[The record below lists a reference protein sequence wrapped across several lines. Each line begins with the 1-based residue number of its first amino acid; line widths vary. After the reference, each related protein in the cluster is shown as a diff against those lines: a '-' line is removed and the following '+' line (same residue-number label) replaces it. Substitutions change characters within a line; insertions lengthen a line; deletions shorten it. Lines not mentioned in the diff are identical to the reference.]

1 MKREDIEK
9 AAAIYTA
16 QAEDSDYAEVRD
28 VKQAFVSGAEWMEK
42 HFSWIS
48 VEERL
53 PESKEKVLVLNR
65 MKHHD
70 KYFVSE
76 NIYINGNWAAKSA
89 MYYEEIA
96 WMPIPS
102 FDEILEANR
111 DVLERIKYKSKPTC
125 IRDKDKTC
133 SRCHECDV
141 DVMNPTR

>member
-48 VEERL
+48 VKERL

-65 MKHHD
+65 MKHSD

-111 DVLERIKYKSKPTC
+111 DVLERIKEKG
-125 IRDKDKTC
+125 D
-133 SRCHECDV
+133 
-141 DVMNPTR
+141 

>member
-70 KYFVSE
+70 KYFVSG

-89 MYYEEIA
+89 M

-111 DVLERIKYKSKPTC
+111 DVLERIKEKG
-125 IRDKDKTC
+125 D
-133 SRCHECDV
+133 
-141 DVMNPTR
+141 

>member
-76 NIYINGNWAAKSA
+76 NIYINGIWRR
-89 MYYEEIA
+89 
-96 WMPIPS
+96 
-102 FDEILEANR
+102 NR
-111 DVLERIKYKSKPTC
+111 QCITKKLRGCLFLLLMKY
-125 IRDKDKTC
+125 
-133 SRCHECDV
+133 
-141 DVMNPTR
+141 

>member
-70 KYFVSE
+70 
-76 NIYINGNWAAKSA
+76 NILYRKIF
-89 MYYEEIA
+89 I
-96 WMPIPS
+96 
-102 FDEILEANR
+102 
-111 DVLERIKYKSKPTC
+111 
-125 IRDKDKTC
+125 
-133 SRCHECDV
+133 
-141 DVMNPTR
+141 